1 MSAREE
7 RCARIATNPTP
18 NETGKLLDFHWNWL
32 NDRPILWT
40 VAIVITLVG
49 AVYFILVQRT
59 KPAHLQAPEGANRRQ
74 PDRATHGSSR
84 FEPFG

>member
-1 MSAREE
+1 MLINFAWPRV
-7 RCARIATNPTP
+7 ATNPTP

-32 NDRPILWT
+32 NDQPILWT

-59 KPAHLQAPEGANRRQ
+59 KPAHLQAPEGAVFAEDT
-74 PDRATHGSSR
+74 PVAAST
-84 FEPFG
+84 PTA